1 MTEERDPAPFVCRT
15 IEGRSIEE
23 LSEIS
28 RRLTES
34 VVTRCAGGRRSP
46 AKFRVFLHEATFPVA
61 IVAMLTTIPARSGAC
76 MTIVSRLVS
85 VAVIIGI
92 AGIASW
98 WSFAGAANRDAVS
111 TDGSRQA
118 TESGPA
124 PAAAIAPTPAATG
137 TVATAPQ
144 PLPAAVT
151 SAAAAAAIPAD
162 PLASA
167 PVVPAQFAPQ
177 VASVVEAVR
186 TGKHPERLSIAID
199 PAPFDATAYARDP
212 QAYLAVVEPA
222 RVYQTAPAGPTAVPL
237 RATVDHV
244 IPVPALG
251 STELAVMAQPHAP
264 VTFTVLDGGR
274 MPNSLASITV
284 QADAD
289 GRAST
294 TYTATPGTVDE
305 VQILVG
311 SPMTVGTLTLRVA
324 VAYPTAPAVSV
335 R

>member
-1 MTEERDPAPFVCRT
+1 MAVVARLAVITVVLGLAATALWWSLSNPSPHDEVPLGRPRDVATEGLPPGTTAGARPLSTHATGSAEAPLSPEAAPMADPA
-15 IEGRSIEE
+15 
-23 LSEIS
+23 
-28 RRLTES
+28 
-34 VVTRCAGGRRSP
+34 
-46 AKFRVFLHEATFPVA
+46 VA
-61 IVAMLTTIPARSGAC
+61 AM
-76 MTIVSRLVS
+76 
-85 VAVIIGI
+85 
-92 AGIASW
+92 
-98 WSFAGAANRDAVS
+98 
-111 TDGSRQA
+111 
-118 TESGPA
+118 
-124 PAAAIAPTPAATG
+124 
-137 TVATAPQ
+137 
-144 PLPAAVT
+144 
-151 SAAAAAAIPAD
+151 PAD
-162 PLASA
+162 PLAAA

-212 QAYLAVVEPA
+212 QAYLSVVEPA
-222 RVYQTAPAGPTAVPL
+222 RVYQTAPAGPAAVPL

-251 STELAVMAQPHAP
+251 STELAVIGQPHAP

-284 QADAD
+284 QADAE

-324 VAYPTAPAVSV
+324 VAYPEAPAVSV